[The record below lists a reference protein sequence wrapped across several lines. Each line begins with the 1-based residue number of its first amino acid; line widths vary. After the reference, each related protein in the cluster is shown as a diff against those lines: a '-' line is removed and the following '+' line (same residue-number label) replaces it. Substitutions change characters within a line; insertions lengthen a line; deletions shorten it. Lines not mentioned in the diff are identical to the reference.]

1 MSDPGSGITP
11 IFGILCDSSSERDWR
26 VQMDVEEKTASLYTA
41 LLDVL
46 RSRLDHPGQDKSRA
60 LRPQSVVGD
69 TMQR

>member
-1 MSDPGSGITP
+1 MSDPGSGIP
-11 IFGILCDSSSERDWR
+11 HFPHVRLIERDR
-26 VQMDVEEKTASLYTA
+26 SVQIDVEEKTASLYTA

-46 RSRLDHPGQDKSRA
+46 RTRLDHPGQDKSRA

>member
-1 MSDPGSGITP
+1 
-11 IFGILCDSSSERDWR
+11 
-26 VQMDVEEKTASLYTA
+26 MDVEEKTASLYTA

-46 RSRLDHPGQDKSRA
+46 RSRFDHPGQDKSRA